1 MTETSVTTQVY
12 GVYIKASPEAIWEAI
27 TDPEWT
33 QRSQT
38 APATERRS
46 P

>member
-33 QRSQT
+33 AQT